1 LDNLSLRPERRDLEV
16 VDQFTE
22 RPSALLVCWAA
33 AHGAFPRLEYDPLR
47 NPQPLLG
54 LALPAPPLGLPD
66 RPTGAD
72 VNPLALI
79 VEVAALVNEVEV
91 RAGEADP
98 GPLPIIREGVGRLGP
113 RDAAAFS
120 DAGLGPVRS
129 VVSRCDPVQDLRHPL
144 QCETVLDVV
153 GQEL

>member
-1 LDNLSLRPERRDLEV
+1 RESEEVLEQRLELGAADLVCDVQVHRPAFQAVPEPIQSLVFAWHERQGTRRAVVDERPTLDNLSLRPERRDLEV

-22 RPSALLVCWAA
+22 RPSARLVCWAP
-33 AHGAFPRLEYDPLR
+33 AHGAFPRLESDPLR
-47 NPQPLLG
+47 TPQPLLG

-91 RAGEADP
+91 
-98 GPLPIIREGVGRLGP
+98 
-113 RDAAAFS
+113 
-120 DAGLGPVRS
+120 
-129 VVSRCDPVQDLRHPL
+129 
-144 QCETVLDVV
+144 
-153 GQEL
+153 